1 MESLQIFK
9 DERFGEIRW
18 MKINNKDY
26 AVGIDVAKA
35 LGYKNPR
42 DAILRHCKGVV
53 KHDVGVITGKRK
65 DGTEVIQNV
74 EMSVISEGDIYR
86 LAAKSELP
94 GAEKFEAWIF
104 DEVLPCIRKTGMY
117 ATDELL
123 DNPDLLIAA
132 ATKLKEERKAR
143 LEAEMKVKL
152 LEPKGEFYDDV
163 AGSKDSIE
171 MGHVA
176 KVLGIKGVGRNNLFS
191 LLRDNKI
198 LDRNNIPYQQYVD
211 LGYFRVLEQKYT
223 VPNGETKIN
232 IKTMVFQ
239 KGIDFIRK
247 KIRVS

>member
-1 MESLQIFK
+1 MEELKIFK
-9 DERFGEIRW
+9 AEQFGEIRW
-18 MKINNKDY
+18 VKVDNKDY
-26 AVGIDVAKA
+26 AVGIDIAKA
-35 LGYKNPR
+35 LGYKNAR
-42 DAILRHCKGVV
+42 DAILRHCRGVV
-53 KHDVGVITGKRK
+53 KHDIGVVTGKRK
-65 DGTEVIQNV
+65 DGTDAIQNV
-74 EMSVISEGDIYR
+74 EMSVIPEGDIFR

-143 LEAEMKVKL
+143 LEAENKVKL
-152 LEPKGEFYDDV
+152 LEIKGQFYDDV
-163 AGSKDSIE
+163 AGSKDSVE

-176 KVLGIKGVGRNNLFS
+176 KVLGIRGMGRNNLFS
-191 LLRDNKI
+191 LLRDKKI
-198 LDRNNIPYQQYVD
+198 FDRNNIPYQQYVD
-211 LGYFRVLEQKYT
+211 IGYFRVLEQKYT

-247 KIRVS
+247 KIKES

>member
-1 MESLQIFK
+1 MNDLRIFSS
-9 DERFGEIRW
+9 DEFGEVRAVT
-18 MKINNKDY
+18 INGESY
-26 AVGIDVAKA
+26 FVAKDIA
-35 LGYKNPR
+35 EKLGYSETNALTKRLDEDEFISDKLEGMNMKSILINESGLYNAVLGSKLPNAKKFKKWITR
-42 DAILRHCKGVV
+42 D
-53 KHDVGVITGKRK
+53 
-65 DGTEVIQNV
+65 
-74 EMSVISEGDIYR
+74 
-86 LAAKSELP
+86 
-94 GAEKFEAWIF
+94 
-104 DEVLPCIRKTGMY
+104 VLPSIRKNGMY

-143 LEAEMKVKL
+143 FEAERKIKL
-152 LEPKGEFYDDV
+152 LEPKAQFYDYV

-176 KVLGIKGVGRNNLFS
+176 KVLGIKGMGRNKIFS
-191 LLRDNKI
+191 LLRNEKV

-223 VPNGETKIN
+223 VSSGETKIN

-247 KIRVS
+247 KIENS